1 MLSQLPGKLLLGGA
15 EAIMLPH
22 LSARA
27 RHNRAYRTVSATVEF
42 TTALYWPA
50 LIVLT
55 VLAHPIVLVLY
66 GPSWLASAPLLQI
79 IALAALFLFI
89 GKFDIAV
96 FIATGGLPDLLKR
109 SVIVFPTCTAIS
121 TCSALFGVV
130 PLAMS
135 NWLSYPLQLG
145 FSLFFIKRQIS
156 FSWPE
161 LVAPLM
167 RGALVSIMSAIGP
180 VGHRCSVLAAHS
192 DRRGNLPGLRTR
204 ASRMVARNS
213 IVGSCAVPRADE
225 ASRQAQAAERGDL
238 VSDSEVRNT
247 LQHSPMRT
255 SESKD
260 TSRSMILVSFGS
272 EIRSSDSLRE

>member
-1 MLSQLPGKLLLGGA
+1 M
-15 EAIMLPH
+15 
-22 LSARA
+22 
-27 RHNRAYRTVSATVEF
+27 
-42 TTALYWPA
+42 
-50 LIVLT
+50 T

-89 GKFDIAV
+89 GKLDVAV

-130 PLAMS
+130 PLALS

-145 FSLFFIKRQIS
+145 FSLLFIKRQIS

-167 RGALVSIMSAIGP
+167 RSALVSIMSAIGP
-180 VGHRCSVLAAHS
+180 VGIIAAFWPRIPTVGATCLAFALALAGWLLAIRLS
-192 DRRGNLPGLRTR
+192 DHALFLALMRRPDRL
-204 ASRMVARNS
+204 S
-213 IVGSCAVPRADE
+213 PR
-225 ASRQAQAAERGDL
+225 
-238 VSDSEVRNT
+238 SEET
-247 LQHSPMRT
+247 
-255 SESKD
+255 
-260 TSRSMILVSFGS
+260 
-272 EIRSSDSLRE
+272 